1 MKNGVDLSR
10 ILECTKKI
18 ESTLEQNYGATGRG
32 LGEKAVSVKHL
43 IGDQLCKKI
52 LFLSTIRNKV
62 FHEDSYQ
69 LDQTTKNSFFLV
81 CTECKRALNIF
92 SNDDDLMVFYED
104 CKPEQN
110 KSKNWKAIKNNQK
123 KVQGK
128 MAASIIPIT
137 LLLIFLL
144 MFLR

>member
-1 MKNGVDLSR
+1 MSDSQVTPGLNIYKFTDKMIRNNKEFLFKYGYLENRYGSR
-10 ILECTKKI
+10 IYLRNALGNHP
-18 ESTLEQNYGATGRG
+18 ES
-32 LGEKAVSVKHL
+32 
-43 IGDQLCKKI
+43 
-52 LFLSTIRNKV
+52 
-62 FHEDSYQ
+62 
-69 LDQTTKNSFFLV
+69 
-81 CTECKRALNIF
+81 
-92 SNDDDLMVFYED
+92 
-104 CKPEQN
+104 